1 MRIDDKKTCKEIE
14 QYFKK
19 QLKFSKKISGASEVE
34 RQLFFASMY
43 EKIELLKQQIEV
55 KSGISF
61 M

>member
-1 MRIDDKKTCKEIE
+1 MA
-14 QYFKK
+14 
-19 QLKFSKKISGASEVE
+19 FSKKISGESEIE

-43 EKIELLKQQIEV
+43 EKIEGLKKQIEV